1 MSYIKYDK
9 DLGNQLINDVSLS
22 VTTLSTILKN
32 IGEFCT
38 KAKSVQMSKIVSKDS
53 NDNSELNYQS
63 EFKEFNNVIGN
74 IEQYNNDIQKGVKI
88 KLESISEV
96 LSKVHKM
103 IMQYEDTKVLDVSEI
118 AYQQTSST
126 TFMVREKAISSKRF
140 VDENGNVVDMGE
152 RVNAQYTNS
161 DVSTVKSVSEQVNLE
176 MSEFKTTNQ
185 ASVDGSLDEAY
196 VVTERDVFSNIE
208 TNSDMAVD
216 SQYQEMTQ
224 QQFET
229 LEDNVIIEERNDIIG
244 QTQQMIANNDISQV
258 ESRLAQYGYT
268 QPEIKEIVK
277 NEDSIL
283 SAMVEGDYRQQVN
296 NMPGQIMSDSVNVV
310 NQNAAVTIAN
320 QEAIK
325 SLNMETR
332 VEEVINPL
340 DIVSVSSKNDSE
352 SNKEL
357 LKIINNG

>member
-38 KAKSVQMSKIVSKDS
+38 KAKSVPMNKIVNKDG
-53 NDNSELNYQS
+53 NDNSEINYQV

-74 IEQYNNDIQKGVKI
+74 IENYNNEIQKGTKI

-126 TFMVREKAISSKRF
+126 TFVVREKAISSKRF

-152 RVNAQYTNS
+152 KVNAQYTNS
-161 DVSTVKSVSEQVNLE
+161 DVSTVKSVSEQLNLE

-185 ASVDGSLDEAY
+185 ASVDGKIDEAY
-196 VVTERDVFSNIE
+196 VVTEQNIVSNVE
-208 TNSDMAVD
+208 VNNDMVVD
-216 SQYQEMTQ
+216 SQYQEMEQ

-229 LEDNVIIEERNDIIG
+229 LEDNVIIEERSDIIG
-244 QTQQMIANNDISQV
+244 QTQQMIANNDMSQV
-258 ESRLAQYGYT
+258 ESRLTQYGYT
-268 QPEIKEIVK
+268 QPEIREIVK

-283 SAMVEGDYRQQVN
+283 SAMIEGNYRQQVDD
-296 NMPGQIMSDSVNVV
+296 MSGQMMNDSVNVV

-325 SLNMETR
+325 NLKKEIQ

-340 DIVSVSSKNDSE
+340 DIVSVSSKNNSKSD
-352 SNKEL
+352 NEL

>member
-9 DLGNQLINDVSLS
+9 DLGNQLINDMSLS
-22 VTTLSTILKN
+22 VTTLSTILKS
-32 IGEFCT
+32 IEEFCT
-38 KAKSVQMSKIVSKDS
+38 KAKSVPMSKIVNKDS
-53 NDNSELNYQS
+53 NGNSDINYQV

-74 IEQYNNDIQKGVKI
+74 IEQYNNEIQKGTKI
-88 KLESISEV
+88 KLENISEV

-103 IMQYEDTKVLDVSEI
+103 IMQYEDTKVLGVSEI
-118 AYQQTSST
+118 SYKQTSST
-126 TFMVREKAISSKRF
+126 TFVVREKAVSSKKF

-152 RVNAQYTNS
+152 KVNAQYTNS
-161 DVSTVKSVSEQVNLE
+161 DVSTVKGVSEQVE
-176 MSEFKTTNQ
+176 VDMSEFKTTNQ
-185 ASVDGSLDEAY
+185 ASVDGNLDEAY
-196 VVTERDVFSNIE
+196 VVTERDVVSNVE
-208 TNSDMAVD
+208 PNSDMLVD
-216 SQYQEMTQ
+216 SQYQEMAQ

-229 LEDNVIIEERNDIIG
+229 LEDNVIIEERNDIIS
-244 QTQQMIANNDISQV
+244 QTQQMIANNDISPV
-258 ESRLAQYGYT
+258 ESRLTQYGYT
-268 QPEIKEIVK
+268 QPEINEIVK

-283 SAMVEGDYRQQVN
+283 SAMVEGNYRQQVN
-296 NMPGQIMSDSVNVV
+296 DTARQMMSDSVNVV

-320 QEAIK
+320 QEVIK

-340 DIVSVSSKNDSE
+340 DIVSVSSKNDSK